1 MAKHVVW
8 FRQDLRVSDN
18 TALWRACED
27 PKAEVVGV
35 FCATP
40 QQWAE
45 HDMAPIRQQFIR
57 RNLVTLQRALGD
69 LNIPLVVLEGS
80 DYADAVTQVL
90 RFLEAHSTDA
100 VFINQEYAVN
110 ERERDAQF
118 KAALPA
124 AMRCHWHH
132 DFGIAPLGLL
142 TKTGNP
148 YTVFSPYKRAWI
160 ERWLRAPNLS
170 NPVPAPRTVASAV
183 VASPIQPPDPLRT
196 DSLWPAGEVAARA
209 RLDDFCARRLK
220 AYKAHRDLPALP
232 GTSELS
238 PYLAAGVISP
248 RVCLETALHANDGLL
263 QGGDQGAD
271 TWISELIWRDF
282 YIHIL
287 DTFPRVSMNRC
298 FRPEGERIPWRDAPD
313 DFRAWCEGR
322 TGYPI
327 VDAAMRQLVQTG
339 WMHNRLR
346 MLVAMFLTKQL
357 LLDWRWGER
366 FFMQHLIDG
375 DLGANNGGWQW
386 AASTGTDA
394 APYFRIFNPVTQ
406 SEKFDASGE
415 FIRRFVPE
423 LSELSDKE
431 IHLPPPIIRASL
443 ATPYPEPIVELKF
456 ARTRALEAFQ
466 SQS

>member
-35 FCATP
+35 FCVTP

-160 ERWLRAPNLS
+160 ER
-170 NPVPAPRTVASAV
+170 
-183 VASPIQPPDPLRT
+183 
-196 DSLWPAGEVAARA
+196 
-209 RLDDFCARRLK
+209 
-220 AYKAHRDLPALP
+220 
-232 GTSELS
+232 
-238 PYLAAGVISP
+238 
-248 RVCLETALHANDGLL
+248 
-263 QGGDQGAD
+263 
-271 TWISELIWRDF
+271 
-282 YIHIL
+282 
-287 DTFPRVSMNRC
+287 
-298 FRPEGERIPWRDAPD
+298 
-313 DFRAWCEGR
+313 
-322 TGYPI
+322 
-327 VDAAMRQLVQTG
+327 
-339 WMHNRLR
+339 
-346 MLVAMFLTKQL
+346 
-357 LLDWRWGER
+357 
-366 FFMQHLIDG
+366 
-375 DLGANNGGWQW
+375 
-386 AASTGTDA
+386 
-394 APYFRIFNPVTQ
+394 
-406 SEKFDASGE
+406 
-415 FIRRFVPE
+415 
-423 LSELSDKE
+423 
-431 IHLPPPIIRASL
+431 
-443 ATPYPEPIVELKF
+443 
-456 ARTRALEAFQ
+456 
-466 SQS
+466 